1 VSIVASPRA
10 ALRQSSTT
18 RATIVAQMAG
28 MRKMSIQ
35 KLRVEVSAGV
45 WAESLLALR
54 IRLYRTA

>member
-1 VSIVASPRA
+1 
-10 ALRQSSTT
+10 
-18 RATIVAQMAG
+18 MAG